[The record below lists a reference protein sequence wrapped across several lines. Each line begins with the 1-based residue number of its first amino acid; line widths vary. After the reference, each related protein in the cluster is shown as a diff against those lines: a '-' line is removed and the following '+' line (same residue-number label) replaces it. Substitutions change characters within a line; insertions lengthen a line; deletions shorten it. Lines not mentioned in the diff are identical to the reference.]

1 MDISAFARG
10 LAQGP
15 ARAAALAGALS
26 AALAGAVA
34 LTPAPARAEGPVPSL
49 VGAWSG
55 NGKIRLEGGK
65 TETIKCRAYYTAKAG
80 GSGLSLA
87 IRCASASSSKIE
99 MRASLEFSGSKA
111 TGIWEERTYNA
122 NGDVVG
128 SAADGK
134 LTLAISGP
142 VQGQM
147 NVSYG
152 GTTHQVSITTTGSAL
167 QGVNISLSRG

>member
-1 MDISAFARG
+1 MHASISKSRSA
-10 LAQGP
+10 LLP
-15 ARAAALAGALS
+15 ATAAALALAGALV
-26 AALAGAVA
+26 L
-34 LTPAPARAEGPVPSL
+34 PARAEGPVPSL

-65 TETIKCRAYYTAKAG
+65 TEAIKCRAYYTAKG

-111 TGIWEERTYNA
+111 SGNWEERTYNA
-122 NGDVVG
+122 TGDVAG

-134 LTLAISGP
+134 LSLAISG
-142 VQGQM
+142 G
-147 NVSYG
+147 VSGSMSVTYG
-152 GTTHQVSITTTGSAL
+152 GSSHSVSITTNGSAL
-167 QGVNISLSRG
+167 QGVNINLSRG

>member
-1 MDISAFARG
+1 MPAPVSKSF
-10 LAQGP
+10 LALGPALALATAAGMLPEP
-15 ARAAALAGALS
+15 ARADS
-26 AALAGAVA
+26 
-34 LTPAPARAEGPVPSL
+34 PVPSL

-65 TETIKCRAYYTAKAG
+65 SEAIKCKAYYTAKAG
-80 GSGLSLA
+80 GAGLSLA

-99 MRASLEFSGSKA
+99 MRATIDFNGSKA
-111 TGIWEERTYNA
+111 SGNWEERTYNA
-122 NGDVVG
+122 TGDVAG
-128 SAADGK
+128 SAGDGK
-134 LTLAISGP
+134 MSLAISGP

-152 GTTHQVSITTTGSAL
+152 GATHQVSITTTGSAL